1 MIKLVNLLSETKQ
14 PTLVDVWY
22 STFDGVGSGNV
33 YKVKVH
39 FDDKSEETFYNI
51 EDAEAKY
58 DLDGVE
64 REETEFDV
72 S

>member
-1 MIKLVNLLSETKQ
+1 MIKLVNLLFETKQ

-39 FDDKSEETFYNI
+39 FGDKSEETFYSI

>member
-22 STFDGVGSGNV
+22 SVFDGVGDGSV
-33 YKVKVH
+33 YKVKIH
-39 FDDKSEETFYNI
+39 FDDKSEETFYSI